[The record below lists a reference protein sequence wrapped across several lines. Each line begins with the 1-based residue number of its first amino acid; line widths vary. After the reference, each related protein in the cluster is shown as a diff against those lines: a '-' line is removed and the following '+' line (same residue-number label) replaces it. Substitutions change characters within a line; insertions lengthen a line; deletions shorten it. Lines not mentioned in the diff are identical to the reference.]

1 MLLLSVVTT
10 PWPTLPNADLAQVS
24 EAKLRDYVL
33 HPAHPQG
40 GPKARVFAA
49 VLGITRTDWHYL
61 RRQLLTGVRTAP
73 AQLRATT
80 QWGALYDVAIDVTG
94 PAGRMHRVR
103 TGWIIRAGEDQPQL
117 LTAYVD
123 LP

>member
-1 MLLLSVVTT
+1 MRTWRRCRRRSFGTT
-10 PWPTLPNADLAQVS
+10 CSTPPTLRAV
-24 EAKLRDYVL
+24 
-33 HPAHPQG
+33 
-40 GPKARVFAA
+40 PKARVFAA
-49 VLGITRTDWHYL
+49 VLGITRTDWQYL

-103 TGWIIRAGEDQPQL
+103 TGWIVRAGEDQPQL

>member
-1 MLLLSVVTT
+1 VTK
-10 PWPTLPNADLAQVS
+10 PWPTLPNADPAQVS

-49 VLGITRTDWHYL
+49 VLGITRTDWQYL
-61 RRQLLTGVRTAP
+61 RRALLTGVRTAP

>member
-33 HPAHPQG
+33 NPAHPQG

-49 VLGITRTDWHYL
+49 FLGVTRTDWQYL

-73 AQLRATT
+73 AQLRTTT
-80 QWGALYDVAIDVTG
+80 QWGALYDVVIDVTG

-103 TGWIIRAGEDQPQL
+103 TGWIIRAREATEQVL
-117 LTAYVD
+117 
-123 LP
+123 

>member
-1 MLLLSVVTT
+1 MRTWPRCRRRSFGTT
-10 PWPTLPNADLAQVS
+10 CPTPPTLRAV
-24 EAKLRDYVL
+24 
-33 HPAHPQG
+33 
-40 GPKARVFAA
+40 PKARVLAA
-49 VLGITRTDWHYL
+49 ALGITRTNWHYL

-80 QWGALYDVAIDVTG
+80 QWGALYDVAINVTG

>member
-1 MLLLSVVTT
+1 MRTWRRCRRRSFGTT
-10 PWPTLPNADLAQVS
+10 CSTPPTLRAVPKHGCSPRSWASPALIGTTCAAS
-24 EAKLRDYVL
+24 CSPESAR
-33 HPAHPQG
+33 HP
-40 GPKARVFAA
+40 RSC
-49 VLGITRTDWHYL
+49 
-61 RRQLLTGVRTAP
+61 
-73 AQLRATT
+73 ATT
-80 QWGALYDVAIDVTG
+80 QWGALYDVAINVTG